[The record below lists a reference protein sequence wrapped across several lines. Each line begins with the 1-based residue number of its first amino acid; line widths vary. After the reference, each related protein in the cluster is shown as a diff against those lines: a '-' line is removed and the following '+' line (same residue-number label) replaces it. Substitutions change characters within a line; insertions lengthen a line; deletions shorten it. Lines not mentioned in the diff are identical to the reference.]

1 LNYSRLGK
9 YFEQDLF
16 SKPHIGVIQSNQWLS
31 SPEMVL
37 DLDLKKI
44 SISELKCIQSKCN
57 FKIQKKNQEDLI
69 MNGIS
74 IWFDVYFNQY
84 VLSTSPEEMETHW
97 KQTVILLPSLEGY
110 TVEEKEEIPIQFT
123 FQQDILNF
131 RIYTLSIEF
140 GE

>member
-1 LNYSRLGK
+1 
-9 YFEQDLF
+9 
-16 SKPHIGVIQSNQWLS
+16 
-31 SPEMVL
+31 
-37 DLDLKKI
+37 
-44 SISELKCIQSKCN
+44 
-57 FKIQKKNQEDLI
+57 
-69 MNGIS
+69 
-74 IWFDVYFNQY
+74 
-84 VLSTSPEEMETHW
+84 METHW

>member
-1 LNYSRLGK
+1 LGK

-16 SKPHIGVIQSNQWLS
+16 SKPHIGVIKSNQWLS

-57 FKIQKKNQEDLI
+57 FKIQKKENQEDLI